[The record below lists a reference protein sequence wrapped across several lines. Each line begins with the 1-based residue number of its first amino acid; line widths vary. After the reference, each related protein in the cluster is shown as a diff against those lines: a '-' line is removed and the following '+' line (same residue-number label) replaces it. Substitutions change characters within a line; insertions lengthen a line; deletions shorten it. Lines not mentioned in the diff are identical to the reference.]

1 MAMLEA
7 AFWGLVAASSLLVG
21 MAAAVVVKPPPRT
34 VGLALGFGSGALI
47 AAVAFELV
55 AEVMAHDHGAA
66 AGAAGLAL
74 GATAFYLGD
83 LKVDRMG
90 GGNRKDLDPAAART
104 HPGALVLG
112 TILDG
117 VPESVVIGAGLA
129 LNPGVSLAMVTA
141 TFLSNM
147 PEALGA
153 TAGLTARGVSAGR
166 VLAMWVGIALLSA
179 AAAAFGYAMLDALPP
194 ETGLLLNAFA
204 SGAIL
209 TMLADAMMPE
219 AFEHGGPVVGLF
231 TTLGFA
237 VATWLAFLS

>member
-1 MAMLEA
+1 MLEA

-21 MAAAVVVKPPPRT
+21 MAAALVIKPPPRT

-47 AAVAFELV
+47 AAVSFELV
-55 AEVMAHDHGAA
+55 GEVMNHDHGAT
-66 AGAAGLAL
+66 AGALGLAL
-74 GATAFYLGD
+74 GAVAFYLGD

-90 GGNRKDLDPAAART
+90 GDDRKKLGPVET
-104 HPGALVLG
+104 WSHPGALVLG

-129 LNPGVSLAMVTA
+129 INPAVSLAMVTA

-153 TAGLTARGVSAGR
+153 TAGLKARGMSDGR

-179 AAAAFGYAMLDALPP
+179 SAAALGFAVLDSAPP
-194 ETGLLLNAFA
+194 EIGLLLNAFA

-237 VATWLAFLS
+237 VATWLAFLA